1 MLEIH
6 DLRVRRG
13 DRIVID
19 RMSLSVPTGGT
30 TAIVGPSGVGKSTL
44 LHAICGLTRIEGGGI
59 TIDGRDVTDVPP
71 HRRGIGLVSQS
82 GDLFPTMTVRENIEF
97 GLRLKRQPER
107 VRRERVRELLA
118 LVHLEGF
125 EDRLVTTLSG
135 GEQRRIALVRTL
147 APRPAILLLD
157 EPLTGLD
164 KETHD
169 ELVVDLAR
177 VIAESAMTTL
187 LVTHDLDEA
196 RALAGSIVEM

>member
-1 MLEIH
+1 MLELH

-13 DRIVID
+13 GRVVID
-19 RMSLSVPTGGT
+19 RMSLSVPTGDT
-30 TAIVGPSGVGKSTL
+30 VAIVGPSGVGKSSL
-44 LHAICGLTRIEGGGI
+44 LHAICGLIRVDEGRILV
-59 TIDGRDVTDVPP
+59 DGRDITKVPP

-97 GLRLKRQPER
+97 GLRLQRQSEEI
-107 VRRERVRELLA
+107 RRERVRELLA
-118 LVHLEGF
+118 LVHLSEFG
-125 EDRLVTTLSG
+125 DRMVTTLSG
-135 GEQRRIALVRTL
+135 GEQRRIALVRAL
-147 APRPAILLLD
+147 APRPGILLLD

-177 VIAESAMTTL
+177 VIEESAMTTL

-196 RALAGSIVEM
+196 RALADSIIQM